1 MSDQK
6 SGIEAV
12 FATGPCR
19 RADCK
24 SEGSHGFGG
33 FCSAYCRSNPEAAGE
48 KPVHDVAVCQNRMG
62 CSNRHRQDRCSALM
76 AARWETTSSPGTAE
90 NPQMTSHLR

>member
-62 CSNRHRQDRCSALM
+62 CSKPPQAGQMFCSHGCALGDDVF
-76 AARWETTSSPGTAE
+76 AR
-90 NPQMTSHLR
+90 NC